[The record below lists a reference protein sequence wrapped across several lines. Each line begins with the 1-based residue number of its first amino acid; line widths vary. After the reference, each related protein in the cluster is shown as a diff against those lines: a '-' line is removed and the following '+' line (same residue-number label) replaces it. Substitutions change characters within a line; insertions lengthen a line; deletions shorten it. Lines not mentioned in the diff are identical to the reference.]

1 MEMRFC
7 SHKKTH
13 FYILHTPWKTSPL
26 PFYSGL
32 KSSRGCE
39 ISDRTEGTGT
49 ANVCAHNKKQ
59 TKCHKKDGYRG
70 STTISLLS
78 KLGVP
83 LYTEVGLSAQIMLLG
98 DSGKALLPDHD
109 KWVGLAFVETFLHLK
124 AVILDLIQPSPSQHT
139 GRKWRVSF
147 VKIEALPCD
156 RPPRSGGGVSAL
168 LSASHH

>member
-1 MEMRFC
+1 MSTPDFSTLLVEQTPIFTCGQLRWDFV
-7 SHKKTH
+7 HIKTH

-109 KWVGLAFVETFLHLK
+109 KWVGLAFVGTFLHLK
-124 AVILDLIQPSPSQHT
+124 AVILDLIQPSPSQHCLV
-139 GRKWRVSF
+139 GNEGSV
-147 VKIEALPCD
+147 L
-156 RPPRSGGGVSAL
+156 
-168 LSASHH
+168 